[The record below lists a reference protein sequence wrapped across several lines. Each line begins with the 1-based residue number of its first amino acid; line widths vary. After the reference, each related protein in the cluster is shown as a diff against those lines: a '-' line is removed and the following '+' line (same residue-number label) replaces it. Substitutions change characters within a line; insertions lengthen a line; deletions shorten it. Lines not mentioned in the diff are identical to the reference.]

1 MRHLATPDPFPTAG
15 EIAHAPELAILI
27 ALDAVLAATTITIQL
42 AVPELELLQQPD
54 NTLLDPQRDDRDLVV
69 AQDILDL
76 IGALRH
82 TLHIYRDLTHR
93 P

>member
-1 MRHLATPDPFPTAG
+1 MRHTATPDPFPTAG

-27 ALDAVLAATTITIQL
+27 ALDAVLAATTVTIHL
-42 AVPELELLQQPD
+42 AVPELELLQR
-54 NTLLDPQRDDRDLVV
+54 NHRLLDPHYDDRDLVV

-82 TLHIYRDLTHR
+82 TVQIYRDLTHR